1 MWILYLTSYY
11 CFAAFL
17 SHQGSNMNWL
27 DVFYMLFTKNSIHVG
42 SLGAITVTQGMLNMQ
57 MIWTGIYL
65 FAPIVILFVISL
77 CLKSKNDGSVDS
89 EESYLNL
96 IPQLDEDER
105 RNFLETYFSN
115 ERREY
120 IESYLKINQNIL
132 IIRDYSAGSNA
143 TTMLCM
149 NNGKISSVNMHLAQ
163 MEISYISRL
172 SGCSV
177 LRILYLCRI
186 LCSIK
191 SRIISVTTI
200 CHMTVRQLDCLIM
213 HILCQKKMHGNL

>member
-1 MWILYLTSYY
+1 
-11 CFAAFL
+11 
-17 SHQGSNMNWL
+17 
-27 DVFYMLFTKNSIHVG
+27 
-42 SLGAITVTQGMLNMQ
+42 MLNTQ

-149 NNGKISSVNMHLAQ
+149 NNGKNFFRQIW
-163 MEISYISRL
+163 
-172 SGCSV
+172 
-177 LRILYLCRI
+177 
-186 LCSIK
+186 K
-191 SRIISVTTI
+191 II
-200 CHMTVRQLDCLIM
+200 R
-213 HILCQKKMHGNL
+213 

>member
-1 MWILYLTSYY
+1 MYFTCYFKEQYSCWKSR
-11 CFAAFL
+11 
-17 SHQGSNMNWL
+17 SNNGYAGNVEYADDMDWH
-27 DVFYMLFTKNSIHVG
+27 LFICSDCDIICH
-42 SLGAITVTQGMLNMQ
+42 
-57 MIWTGIYL
+57 
-65 FAPIVILFVISL
+65 SL

-149 NNGKISSVNMHLAQ
+149 NNGKNFFRKYAFGADGDKL
-163 MEISYISRL
+163 YRRL

-177 LRILYLCRI
+177 
-186 LCSIK
+186 
-191 SRIISVTTI
+191 
-200 CHMTVRQLDCLIM
+200 
-213 HILCQKKMHGNL
+213 